1 MSERS
6 KGLMDDWW
14 AEKRAD
20 MTKVNIPAY
29 ITGSDFGSIHTMGA
43 IRGWLQVNNP
53 NKWIVSEFLRRC
65 TSGAEYAMFSDGHAF
80 KSGMIVSTACDA
92 SISR

>member
-43 IRGWLQVNNP
+43 IRGWLQLNNP
-53 NKWIVSEFLRRC
+53 NKWIVSGFLRSHFPR
-65 TSGAEYAMFSDGHAF
+65 ANLRLYSDGRAS
-80 KSGMIVSTACDA
+80 KNGMTSTLTPLNRA
-92 SISR
+92 